1 MPVYGTFDQKSSVE
15 GILKAQQ
22 NQEGDTDTVTVY
34 LFLQKYD
41 VAFQNCQTKVYRG
54 FYGTLNENKPLTAQ
68 QNQEGDTSIPFT
80 VTVYLFLAKHT
91 ISLSYRLGFRGRT
104 SFLVEAKKPGA
115 THIHYVNKFT
125 HVLHHIHDQVTQST
139 RDGRK
144 QRAATKARSHQTNER
159 RLGRS

>member
-1 MPVYGTFDQKSSVE
+1 MPNYGTPVYFASLRYMNKKSATYV
-15 GILKAQQ
+15 LRAQQ

-91 ISLSYRLGFRGRT
+91 MWLFILSWF
-104 SFLVEAKKPGA
+104 
-115 THIHYVNKFT
+115 
-125 HVLHHIHDQVTQST
+125 
-139 RDGRK
+139 
-144 QRAATKARSHQTNER
+144 
-159 RLGRS
+159 